1 MAAKSSATFPKINFV
16 ALLAGAL
23 SLVSIFLSWWGLT
36 FTLTAFGGFTQ
47 PYSWNLWG
55 GPSSTVS
62 ISPAASAQTI
72 TTYSPIVGVL
82 VIGAAVFA
90 FLGTIPRASR
100 LLIPSALLSIAAPII
115 YVVIIN
121 QAITTACNGMQNCI
135 NGTFGSMT
143 GPGYSLT
150 WGFQIGFYLAI
161 VTAII
166 GFIAVAFHRTFLT
179 TKSP

>member
-1 MAAKSSATFPKINFV
+1 MSAKSSAAFPKINFV

-23 SLVSIFLSWWGLT
+23 SLVSIFLSWWGLDFNIT
-36 FTLTAFGGFTQ
+36 VFGGLSESFRW
-47 PYSWNLWG
+47 SLWS
-55 GPSSTVS
+55 GPSSTS
-62 ISPAASAQTI
+62 IAQATSTQTI

-90 FLGTIPRASR
+90 FLGTIPKASR
-100 LLIPSALLSIAAPII
+100 LLIPSAILSIAAPIV

-121 QAITTACNGMQNCI
+121 QAVTSACSGMGNCI
-135 NGTFGSMT
+135 SGTFGSMT
-143 GPGYSLT
+143 GTGYSLT

-161 VTAII
+161 VTAIM